1 MRGFKSVGQMQRFLS
16 VHSQV
21 RNLFCFGRHLLK
33 ARHYRQ
39 LRANAFETWQQVTCT
54 H

>member
-1 MRGFKSVGQMQRFLS
+1 MRRFKSPGHAQLFLA

-33 ARHYRQ
+33 APHYRIM
-39 LRANAFETWQQVTCT
+39 RANAFETWQQVTCAC
-54 H
+54 